1 MNVIVPSQNADGS
14 LGNSEAVASE
24 AVSSPCIDSQSVIME
39 TAADQSWADF
49 CRTLQRPALL
59 LGDFDPI
66 DSEQP

>member
-1 MNVIVPSQNADGS
+1 VNVIVQTQNANKLLRNGD
-14 LGNSEAVASE
+14 VAE
-24 AVSSPCIDSQSVIME
+24 GDAASSPCIDSQSVIME

-66 DSEQP
+66 ASEQP